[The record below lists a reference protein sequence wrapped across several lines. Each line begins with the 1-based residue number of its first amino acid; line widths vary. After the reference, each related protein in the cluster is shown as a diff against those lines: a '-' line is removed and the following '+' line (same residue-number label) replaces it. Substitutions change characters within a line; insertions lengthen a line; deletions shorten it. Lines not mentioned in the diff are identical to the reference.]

1 MDLVTLEEIRQLKY
15 RYLRSLDLKLWDTFA
30 GTLTPDASA
39 RYGDRL
45 SFTSRDEIVTYMRTA
60 LEPDVITVHHCHH
73 PEITLDGDQAWGTW
87 ALDDT
92 VIVPAHRI
100 VLRGAAFYEDRYA
113 RDGDGRWAIAHTGYL
128 RTYEAMLSLDDLPS
142 FHLAANRWAPPA
154 AAAESSPASAS
165 SPAGE
170 SLTST

>member
-1 MDLVTLEEIRQLKY
+1 MLGLAGVDTCPMDLVTLEEIRQLKY

-100 VLRGAAFYEDRYA
+100 VLRGAAFYEDRYVKV
-113 RDGDGRWAIAHTGYL
+113 DGEWKIASTGYK
-128 RTYEAMLSLDDLPS
+128 RSYEEMQ
-142 FHLAANRWAPPA
+142 NRADVPGLKLTASWWATGGV
-154 AAAESSPASAS
+154 SDIDV
-165 SPAGE
+165 
-170 SLTST
+170 